1 MGVRGLKTFLQR
13 YSEQDTCS
21 QTQSSELV
29 LVVVDGSNLESNIVS
44 NAAKVSLASCC
55 SYEYLYKYTFDFLN
69 WMESTNIQIEQYYD
83 DMMSDM
89 DKVKTDLD
97 RKKKRIDRSIELIST
112 LNEDYEHG
120 SPEGL
125 VDGVGYPR
133 MCIQCVR
140 SAVDAFLR
148 KRGKSRLFAC
158 SDPDREIAKY
168 AEMHKCYVLTG
179 DYDFAVF
186 PVNGIVDVLEVF
198 KAFDHKS
205 HSIPTIPRDTMLNAL
220 HLTNLKLLYT
230 AVLCGNDFGSRGKP
244 ACLEDMPKDVKAIDV
259 VMNHIIPL
267 ADTKETLIE
276 DCMTQFPNLSRAAI
290 EKWFSFV
297 EFKYNTKAYPSF
309 PQSCLKQ
316 SIIKGVFT
324 LCGISKDALRQLLF
338 RYGTSYSS
346 FLFDYIFLPRISI
359 PVTLFFQNDKVNDF
373 LLDLN
378 ITLYNMIGHD
388 VEDPYVV
395 VKDDG
400 HYEPSKEAVEDRRN
414 NPFPVLRRR
423 LARCL
428 EFQKLEEEKKL
439 DEKKLDEK
447 KLDEKK
453 KLELLASFHSSFSFE
468 EIEDGMFSVC
478 CFRLTSEELGYLFD
492 EAKVNTLM
500 DRLINMVNM
509 RIPSAIHVPPND
521 LGCALECF
529 SLACGLV
536 YAVFQFLQ
544 LQTDDSLLKRSSLKV
559 LLRLNAEEEDAD
571 STNSEESD

>member
-1 MGVRGLKTFLQR
+1 M
-13 YSEQDTCS
+13 
-21 QTQSSELV
+21 

-55 SYEYLYKYTFDFLN
+55 SYEYLYKYTLDFLN

-89 DKVKTDLD
+89 DKVKTDLR
-97 RKKKRIDRSIELIST
+97 RKKGRVNRSAKLIAT
-112 LNEDYEHG
+112 LNENYEQKT
-120 SPEGL
+120 PKNLVEGT
-125 VDGVGYPR
+125 GYPR
-133 MCIQCVR
+133 MCHQSVR

-148 KRGKSRLFAC
+148 MGKKRRLFAC
-158 SDPDREIAKY
+158 SDPDRFNSKSLLTCREIAKY

-205 HSIPTIPRDTMLNAL
+205 HSIPTIPRHKMLNAL

-309 PQSCLKQ
+309 PQSYLTQ
-316 SIIKGVFT
+316 SIDDDVFT
-324 LCGISKDALRQLLF
+324 LCGISKCNCVPFPPSQILSDSCCSVMARPIPPSSSI
-338 RYGTSYSS
+338 TSS
-346 FLFDYIFLPRISI
+346 FLVFPFPLHSSSRIPTVFGNCVPSLI
-359 PVTLFFQNDKVNDF
+359 VNDF
-373 LLDLN
+373 LLKLN

-395 VKDDG
+395 IKDDG
-400 HYEPSKEAVEDRRN
+400 HYEPSKEAVEDRWVFAFGVTRQN
-414 NPFPVLRRR
+414 ETSLPRVTP
-423 LARCL
+423 
-428 EFQKLEEEKKL
+428 
-439 DEKKLDEK
+439 
-447 KLDEKK
+447 
-453 KLELLASFHSSFSFE
+453 SFGEVFE
-468 EIEDGMFSVC
+468 GAEDG
-478 CFRLTSEELGYLFD
+478 
-492 EAKVNTLM
+492 
-500 DRLINMVNM
+500 
-509 RIPSAIHVPPND
+509 
-521 LGCALECF
+521 
-529 SLACGLV
+529 
-536 YAVFQFLQ
+536 
-544 LQTDDSLLKRSSLKV
+544 
-559 LLRLNAEEEDAD
+559 
-571 STNSEESD
+571 

>member
-1 MGVRGLKTFLQR
+1 M
-13 YSEQDTCS
+13 
-21 QTQSSELV
+21 

-158 SDPDREIAKY
+158 SDPDRYNSKSLFTCREIAKY

-205 HSIPTIPRDTMLNAL
+205 HSIPTIPRHKMLNAL

-259 VMNHIIPL
+259 VMSHIIPL

-324 LCGISKDALRQLLF
+324 LCGISKCNCVPFPPSQMLSDSCCSVMARPIPPSSSI
-338 RYGTSYSS
+338 TSS
-346 FLFDYIFLPRISI
+346 FLVFPFPLHSSSRMTSVFGNCVPSLI
-359 PVTLFFQNDKVNDF
+359 VNDF

-395 VKDDG
+395 IKDDG
-400 HYEPSKEAVEDRRN
+400 HYEPSKEAVEDRWVFASGVTR
-414 NPFPVLRRR
+414 
-423 LARCL
+423 
-428 EFQKLEEEKKL
+428 QKE
-439 DEKKLDEK
+439 
-447 KLDEKK
+447 
-453 KLELLASFHSSFSFE
+453 
-468 EIEDGMFSVC
+468 
-478 CFRLTSEELGYLFD
+478 
-492 EAKVNTLM
+492 
-500 DRLINMVNM
+500 
-509 RIPSAIHVPPND
+509 
-521 LGCALECF
+521 
-529 SLACGLV
+529 
-536 YAVFQFLQ
+536 
-544 LQTDDSLLKRSSLKV
+544 
-559 LLRLNAEEEDAD
+559 
-571 STNSEESD
+571 